1 MSLGVP
7 KYLKFYCN
15 MAFML
20 PILLIRAGFT
30 LSYAIMM
37 WSLVSLSIGLFK
49 RFFNKP
55 RKLVSYIAESSYWLY
70 LIHLPIV
77 VWLQIA
83 FAELP
88 FHWSLKLIA
97 ISLLTMGISL
107 VLHDLFV
114 RSTLVSQILNGR
126 KRERSLFWWRSKKEA
141 NLLLSQ

>member
-1 MSLGVP
+1 MGVAV
-7 KYLKFYCN
+7 L
-15 MAFML
+15 
-20 PILLIRAGFT
+20 
-30 LSYAIMM
+30 
-37 WSLVSLSIGLFK
+37 
-49 RFFNKP
+49 
-55 RKLVSYIAESSYWLY
+55 
-70 LIHLPIV
+70 
-77 VWLQIA
+77 A